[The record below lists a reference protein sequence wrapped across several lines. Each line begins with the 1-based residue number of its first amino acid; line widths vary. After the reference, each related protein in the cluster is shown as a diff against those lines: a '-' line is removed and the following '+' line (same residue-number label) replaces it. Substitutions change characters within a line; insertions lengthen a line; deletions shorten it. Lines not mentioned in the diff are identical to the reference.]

1 MANVRRTTFY
11 VDVKDPN
18 GKKLVMDCSAT
29 TEEGLRDY
37 LENEGYTVNKII
49 PKRGHHLCGYC
60 GAIVNGTN
68 KDVLCEDCQDVFG
81 HTYFHEL

>member
-11 VDVKDPN
+11 VDAKDSN
-18 GKKLVMDCSAT
+18 GKKLVMNCSAM
-29 TEEGLRDY
+29 TEEGLRNY

-49 PKRGHHLCGYC
+49 AKRGHHLWGYC

-68 KDVLCEDCQDVFG
+68 KDVLCEDCQ
-81 HTYFHEL
+81 EL